1 MQYRTIGNNHGT
13 VYSINQTNA
22 HQMLTHMF
30 MDDLRTADISEDKKT
45 KIGEKFLREMPPM
58 YTFFDRKNNE
68 FSACTDV
75 IEN

>member
-13 VYSINQTNA
+13 VYTINQTNA

-30 MDDLRTADISEDKKT
+30 MDDLNTADMSADEKT
-45 KIGEKFLREMPPM
+45 KIEEKFFREMPPM

-68 FSACTDV
+68 FSACTDI
-75 IEN
+75 IE